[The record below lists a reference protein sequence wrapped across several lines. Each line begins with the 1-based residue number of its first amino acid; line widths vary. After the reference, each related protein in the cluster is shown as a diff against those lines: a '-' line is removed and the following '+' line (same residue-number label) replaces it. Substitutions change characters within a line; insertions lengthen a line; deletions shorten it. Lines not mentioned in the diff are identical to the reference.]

1 MEGTTTRKPAGGH
14 APPDGSRGRPDGG
27 SVTDAPLGNGAR
39 AARRRGSSEAEDSSR
54 RELLIDGRTLSIDDV
69 VTVARRPGS
78 VDVRLDPGAASLVE
92 RSNQLKWQLL
102 EERQPIYGMTTGFG
116 DSVRRR
122 IGPQKAADLQRNMV
136 RYHLNGVGPRSEPE
150 IVRAAMLIRAN
161 CLARG
166 SSGLR
171 TEVIDVLLRCLAADI
186 LPLIPELGSVGASGD
201 LVPLCYLAERLSGEV
216 EVLFRGELRPT

>member
-1 MEGTTTRKPAGGH
+1 
-14 APPDGSRGRPDGG
+14 
-27 SVTDAPLGNGAR
+27 V
-39 AARRRGSSEAEDSSR
+39 
-54 RELLIDGRTLSIDDV
+54 
-69 VTVARRPGS
+69 
-78 VDVRLDPGAASLVE
+78 DPGAASLVE

-102 EERQPIYGMTTGFG
+102 EERQPIYGVTTGFG

-201 LVPLCYLAERLSGEV
+201 LVPLCYLAETLTGEG
-216 EVLFRGELRPT
+216 EVLFRGELRPTAEALAECDVRRMGLGPRDALALINGTWYRAAFAALALAESVHLARVA